1 MFVKMDALNASR
13 LSIFLNAISIL
24 QPLSPVS
31 LESATASSID
41 HVANDVLYYLTDG
54 LKATFH
60 HPLMPVAA
68 KQMLYVSG
76 TNFLPVPGNYYYA
89 GREGTYKLKT
99 KLHNG
104 QPKLWGDFHPT
115 GSSNFKYSHYIT
127 VCAAQNS
134 FDLVTQQI
142 FSSMFTINE
151 NLDKCCRHGVGLSTV
166 MNKEP
171 CRNVFN
177 KMGSSIVAFGETI
190 CGI

>member
-1 MFVKMDALNASR
+1 
-13 LSIFLNAISIL
+13 
-24 QPLSPVS
+24 
-31 LESATASSID
+31 
-41 HVANDVLYYLTDG
+41 
-54 LKATFH
+54 
-60 HPLMPVAA
+60 MPVAA

-166 MNKEP
+166 MNREP

-190 CGI
+190 CGIQDEWDDGVNLESCFIDKWPQKNMLEFVMKHNTDSLAL